1 MKHHTIIR
9 LVLLAALCASVATPA
24 VAAPSVKDLAAGAA
38 ADPVIPDPVDQ
49 APKPAPVLVISSY
62 ETSQERLTVGK
73 AFRLTLDISN
83 KTPRSARNVVVSLN
97 GSGAGEGAA
106 AEGAVGGITVLG
118 TGNAKFLGTVSG
130 NRTEDV
136 SFRVVA
142 GPGTPAGA
150 LTIPVTISF
159 EYGGERQESAYTI
172 GLVFERDAVLSVAT
186 AEIPKTARAGEPI
199 EASFELVNA
208 GSFTLPGMAMS
219 VEASSAAIEDGSL
232 FVGAF
237 EAGAAET
244 IDVRITPEKAGPLE
258 VTLVAKYRDDFGR
271 EQVFRSV
278 HVVEVE
284 GEPKPVPG
292 EDGSEEP
299 PAKGNW
305 FTRFFR
311 ALFGLG
317 S

>member
-9 LVLLAALCASVATPA
+9 LVLLAALCLTVATPA
-24 VAAPSVKDLAAGAA
+24 VAAPSAKDVAA
-38 ADPVIPDPVDQ
+38 ADPVMPDP
-49 APKPAPVLVISSY
+49 APSTPNPAPVLVISSY
-62 ETSQERLTVGK
+62 ETSRERLTVGQ
-73 AFRLTLDISN
+73 AFKLTLDVSN
-83 KTPRSARNVVVSLN
+83 ETPRSARNVVVSLN
-97 GSGAGEGAA
+97 SSGAGGGGA

-118 TGNAKFLGTVSG
+118 TGNAKFMGTLSG
-130 NRTEDV
+130 DRTESV

-142 GPGTPAGA
+142 GPGTSAGA

-172 GLVFERDAVLSVAT
+172 GLVFERDAVLTLAT

-208 GSFTLPGMAMS
+208 GSFTLPGLALS

-258 VTLVAKYRDDFGR
+258 VALVAKYRDDFGR

-284 GEPKPVPG
+284 GEPKPAPG
-292 EDGSEEP
+292 ENGSEEP
-299 PAKGNW
+299 AAKGNW

-311 ALFGLG
+311 SLFGLG